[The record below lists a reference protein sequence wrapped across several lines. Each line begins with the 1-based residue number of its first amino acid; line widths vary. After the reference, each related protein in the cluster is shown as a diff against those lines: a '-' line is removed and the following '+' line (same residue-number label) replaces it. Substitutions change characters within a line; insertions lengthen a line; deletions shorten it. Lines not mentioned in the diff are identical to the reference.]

1 MRDLGYFILSDNPEF
16 SNKIY
21 NMLRF
26 GIFITLLGFPLGAF
40 SQVSLQFN
48 LPTYVGNLGGYSKHL
63 RYYSDALEKYY
74 NQPKGPKFSSVTP
87 GWGLGAG
94 MFKEGYYFGFYY
106 QSHNYQTDTFATPH
120 IFNANTHQ
128 YRLEM
133 RHVGVETGKKVAS
146 ANGIDWYV
154 LGGLEAGAIR
164 HRFKDELATEWLSQR
179 RTGLSAI
186 NNHSSIQLNL
196 GLMADY
202 RFHPHWHLML
212 RAGWQ
217 TGQKLSTKRGS
228 SGFWAMAPLP
238 SQPGV
243 PPVTEDLYRQQ
254 YGVTLEEMKEEFRTP
269 MQRVFIDFR
278 LGYLIGK

>member
-1 MRDLGYFILSDNPEF
+1 MWRLVFFISVVGLPS
-16 SNKIY
+16 
-21 NMLRF
+21 
-26 GIFITLLGFPLGAF
+26 GAF
-40 SQVSLQFN
+40 SQISLQFN

-74 NQPKGPKFSSVTP
+74 NQSKGPAFGTVTP
-87 GWGLGAG
+87 GWGLGAA
-94 MFKEGYYFGFYY
+94 MFKEDYYFGVYY

-120 IFNANTHQ
+120 VFNANTHQ

-133 RHVGVETGKKVAS
+133 RHVGVEIGKKVAKTKE
-146 ANGIDWYV
+146 IDWYL

-179 RTGLSAI
+179 RTGLTAI

-196 GLMADY
+196 GMMADY
-202 RFHPHWHLML
+202 RFHSKWQLLM

-217 TGQKLSTKRGS
+217 TGQKLSNERGS
-228 SGFWAMAPLP
+228 SGFWLMAPLP

-254 YGVTLEEMKEEFRTP
+254 YGVSLEEMKEEFRTP
-269 MQRVFIDFR
+269 MRRAFIDFR
-278 LGYLIGK
+278 IGYLIGK